1 MDHSNIKTESFK
13 NKHLNFSERMTI
25 EIHFKDG
32 IKNYKFWYLFF
43 YDEFLMHTKVSKV
56 GFIKGVIFTEIFGCF
71 KI

>member
-32 IKNYKFWYLFF
+32 IKNYKF
-43 YDEFLMHTKVSKV
+43 
-56 GFIKGVIFTEIFGCF
+56 
-71 KI
+71 